1 MESPLQNDVLRAFL
15 LRIYTL
21 QNVDSL
27 VRTLCETLTDI
38 VPGEKV
44 FIGRHNM
51 AQTLLTGAVVS
62 EPFSAPD
69 FLAQV
74 NDHAGDH
81 PLWEPIRTGG
91 QTVRALSD
99 HASGPAWHEN
109 GLYRE
114 LLRYDD
120 VEDHLSIEFGS
131 RCGMLTSVGI
141 FRRARGFREEEKRRF
156 EMLIPHIELA
166 LQNARIAEAAGIVK
180 WADEQVEGQPLLQ
193 VQADG
198 SVSDISPRARAL
210 FQSFFGARPGELPV
224 ALRRWLRRCIDV
236 LNRGA
241 LAEKIQPLLA
251 RSGSD
256 TAEFRLYRR
265 IDVPDYWLGV
275 RVSGGASS
283 GKERVQ
289 RLSPREWEV
298 IRWVREGKSNEEIAA
313 LLGVSFFTVKTHLK
327 NIFRKLGVRTRTEA
341 VMALEG
347 RGACG

>member
-1 MESPLQNDVLRAFL
+1 MESLLQKDAFRNFL

-27 VRTLCETLTDI
+27 VCALCETLTDI
-38 VPGEKV
+38 VPGENV
-44 FIGRHNM
+44 FIGRHDM
-51 AQTLLTGAVVS
+51 ARTLLTGAMVRH
-62 EPFSAPD
+62 PFSAPD

-74 NDHAGDH
+74 NDYAGDH
-81 PLWEPIRTGG
+81 PLWEPIRVGG

-114 LLRYDD
+114 LLQYDEA
-120 VEDHLSIEFGS
+120 EDHLSIEFGS

-141 FRRARGFREEEKRRF
+141 FRRSRGFMEEEVRRF
-156 EMLIPHIELA
+156 GMLIPHIELA
-166 LQNARIAEAAGIVK
+166 LQNARIAEAAGIVN
-180 WADEQVEGQPLLQ
+180 WADEQVEGKPLMQ

-198 SVSDISPRARAL
+198 SVSDISPRAGGL
-210 FQSFFGARPGELPV
+210 FQRFFGAGPGELPV
-224 ALRRWLRRCIDV
+224 VLRRWLQRSIEV

-241 LAEKIQPLLA
+241 LAEQLRPLLA
-251 RSGSD
+251 QSGGE
-256 TAEFRLYRR
+256 TAEFRLYHR
-265 IDVPDYWLGV
+265 IDVPGYWLGV
-275 RVSGGASS
+275 RVAGGTAA
-283 GKERVQ
+283 GEGRAR

-298 IRWVREGKSNEEIAA
+298 LRWVREGKSNGEIAA

-341 VMALEG
+341 VLAVKG
-347 RGACG
+347 R